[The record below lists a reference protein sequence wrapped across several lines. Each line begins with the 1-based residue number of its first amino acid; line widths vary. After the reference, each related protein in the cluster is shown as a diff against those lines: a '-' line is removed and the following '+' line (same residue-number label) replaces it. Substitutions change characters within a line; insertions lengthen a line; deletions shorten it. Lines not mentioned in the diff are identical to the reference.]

1 MQLSE
6 VDNENEDGNI
16 IPGVWRDTVQLT
28 IPILLG
34 QRITVEGKL
43 LRNIIL
49 NTIITA
55 TWGAYPGKT
64 MLCKD
69 KTVNQIKYSLCCFMN
84 RKIFSHVHQQ
94 QNEHEL
100 IEASL
105 LFVGLK
111 I

>member
-1 MQLSE
+1 MILC
-6 VDNENEDGNI
+6 NE
-16 IPGVWRDTVQLT
+16 PFQYCW
-28 IPILLG
+28 G